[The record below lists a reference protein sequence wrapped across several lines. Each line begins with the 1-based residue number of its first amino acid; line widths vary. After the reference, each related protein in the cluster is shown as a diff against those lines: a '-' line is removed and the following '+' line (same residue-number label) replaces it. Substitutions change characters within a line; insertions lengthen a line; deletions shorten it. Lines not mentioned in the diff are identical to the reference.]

1 MAEPLGASPGIS
13 VRRTRNEALCTQSGA
28 AKACRTEQTAHSK
41 PAVGRLFLLAVQ
53 AGKGKYESWKPV
65 GTQRISSI

>member
-13 VRRTRNEALCTQSGA
+13 ARRTTNETLYLQSGA

-41 PAVGRLFLLAVQ
+41 LAVGRLF
-53 AGKGKYESWKPV
+53 Y
-65 GTQRISSI
+65 